1 MPSIVI
7 VGSSNTDM
15 VITAPRIP
23 APGETILGGS
33 FMVAPGGKGANQAVA
48 AARLGA
54 DVTFVA
60 RIGMD
65 MFGDEAVRHYSE
77 DGINTQYIVRD
88 SEAPS
93 GIAMIMVDEKGEN
106 AISVA
111 SGANMHLMPEDVD
124 CAEQGICTA
133 DIMVLQLEVPYETV
147 EHAVTQAKQ
156 AGIPIILNPA
166 PARTLDAELLQQ
178 IDYLTPNEVEAELL
192 TGIQVVDDTTAAEAA
207 HCLLE
212 TGVGTVIITLGA
224 QGAWWATEHSSGL
237 ILGKTVTAVD
247 TTAAG
252 DAFNGGLAV
261 AIAEERA
268 LTEAIQFACCTGA
281 LSVTGIGAQPS
292 LPFRAAVDTLYDSC
306 NPIRA

>member
-1 MPSIVI
+1 MPSIII

-65 MFGDEAVRHYSE
+65 MFGDEALRHYSE

-124 CAEQGICTA
+124 LAEQGICTA

-147 EHAVTQAKQ
+147 VHAVTQANQ
-156 AGIPIILNPA
+156 AGVPIILNPA

-192 TGIQVVDDTTAAEAA
+192 TGIQVVDDTTATEAA

-306 NPIRA
+306 NPIKA